1 MGTCGG
7 GAVSTDLGEGQTF
20 GAYHIVG
27 IAGSGGMGVVYRA
40 EQRSLGRTVALKVI
54 RPGTAESGDY
64 RSRFMREARLAASVN
79 HPHIV
84 SVFDVGEYD
93 GQLYLTMQWIDGI
106 ELRALIDLRQ
116 RLAPDRVVHI
126 GSQMA
131 SALQAVHDA
140 GFVHRDVKPANV
152 LVRDL
157 GGQDHSYLTDFGIA
171 KMPDAQ
177 DHLTRTGWMIGTA
190 GYMSPEQIRGQQP
203 DPRSDLYGLGCV
215 VFEALTGQRPFSG
228 ENDLAVQWAH
238 ANSPR
243 PVASA
248 ICPALGPRYDAFLA
262 RALAVDPHD
271 RFQSGREFA
280 AALRSAHIGQLD
292 TETQMPAIPIPT
304 RVSFRPS
311 SQPPVSTP
319 AAGFRISNGPE
330 PTIGPAVPEP
340 TAPPA
345 RTADNTPGAM
355 APRGTVHKGT
365 HSPPAVRARPHR
377 AGRVGQL
384 IVMVSSV
391 VFIASATL
399 LTRYTNNGTGWK
411 SLLDATHGDPAS
423 PLRAMSFNI
432 LIGLVA
438 LVFLVTLI
446 GIGVHRRLPMIVVVV
461 AALALIG
468 YTSYV
473 PSIGGDGLGDYGSSY
488 WISLAAAVTI
498 AFGGGFATARSDR
511 P

>member
-1 MGTCGG
+1 M
-7 GAVSTDLGEGQTF
+7 STDLSEGQTF

-54 RPGTAESGDY
+54 RSETAESGDY
-64 RSRFMREARLAASVN
+64 RSRFLREARLAASVN

-93 GQLYLTMQWIDGI
+93 GRLYLTMQWIDGV
-106 ELRALIDLRQ
+106 ELRALMDLQQ

-126 GSQMA
+126 GSQVA

-177 DHLTRTGWMIGTA
+177 DQLTRTGWLIGTA

-203 DPRSDLYGLGCV
+203 GPRSDLYGLGCV

-248 ICPALGPRYDAFLA
+248 ICPALGPSYDAFLA
-262 RALAVDPHD
+262 RALAIDPHD

-280 AALRSAHIGQLD
+280 AALRSAHAGQLD
-292 TETQMPAIPIPT
+292 TQTQMPAPPAPT

-311 SQPPVSTP
+311 SQPPPVSTS
-319 AAGFRISNGPE
+319 AAGFRSSNGPRPAME
-330 PTIGPAVPEP
+330 PTIWPAGPGS

-345 RTADNTPGAM
+345 RTADGTPGPM
-355 APRGTVHKGT
+355 APRATAREGTRP
-365 HSPPAVRARPHR
+365 PPAAARARPRR
-377 AGRVGQL
+377 AGRAGQL
-384 IVMVSSV
+384 IVLATSV
-391 VFIASATL
+391 VYIASATL

-411 SLLDATHGDPAS
+411 SLLEATHGDPAS
-423 PLRAMSFNI
+423 PLRSMSFNI

-438 LVFLVTLI
+438 LAFLVTII
-446 GIGVHRRLPMIVVVV
+446 GTGVHRRLPMIVVIV

-468 YTSYV
+468 YTAYL

-488 WISLAAAVTI
+488 WISLAAAVAM
-498 AFGGGFATARSDR
+498 AFGAGFAAARSDR